1 MPRRTLI
8 RMMSLAVLGFGL
20 AGCGGKDAAIPAVR
34 VQPHSVT
41 LTWDASVSPVSG
53 YRVYRSTNPS
63 AYPDLLAVTPAGTTQ
78 YVDSTVE
85 AGHTYFYVV
94 TAFDSANTESVFSNK
109 FSVAIPAP

>member
-1 MPRRTLI
+1 MPRRKLI
-8 RMMSLAVLGFGL
+8 LMMSLAVLGIGL
-20 AGCGGKDAAIPAVR
+20 AGCGGKTPTAPAAG

-53 YRVYRSTNPS
+53 YHVYRATNPS
-63 AYPDLLAVTPAGTTQ
+63 APPGLLGVTPVGTTQ

-94 TAFDSANTESVFSNK
+94 TAFDSANTESELSNEI
-109 FSVAIPAP
+109 SVTIPAP